1 MKNVT
6 SAKTT
11 ETVFVIKRDVDTDT
25 FILRR
30 KEITYVIPAFSREN
44 ISNSVT
50 DNRRFREKSE
60 AKQKVGEYAQDEKKK
75 RYFADVVNSTHVN
88 NINQSNIYLD
98 LLKGEKNNSFKITTS
113 PPHVCTNSAES
124 LRRRA
129 WHLVIYTR

>member
-1 MKNVT
+1 MKNVA

-11 ETVFVIKRDVDTDT
+11 ERVFVIKRDVDTDT
-25 FILRR
+25 FMLRG

-75 RYFADVVNSTHVN
+75 RYFADVVNITHVN
-88 NINQSNIYLD
+88 NINQSNLD
-98 LLKGEKNNSFKITTS
+98 LLKGEENNSFKINTS